1 MSKPG
6 NFAQQQQPTFDET
19 PAQPENVELKLAS
32 TGNFDLSQ
40 AYGNDRRTQSGKFTL
55 AQLRATEGICPLQ
68 NGTNQFDS
76 QKGKTSFGTPRNTQ
90 KRVEFYEGNG
100 TQQHRWACSIT
111 GLPDREIRL
120 QSGSNKFES
129 QKLMTG
135 FGTPRDVKGKHL
147 KRIWEL
153 EFPEEAADYQPPPVN
168 AAPQQFQQQPF
179 SPTQQQQ
186 PQQQQ
191 FQQRAGQPQQQF
203 AQQPQQRP
211 GQPQQ
216 QQQQQQFQQRQAA
229 PQPPQKSPTAA
240 APNFR

>member
-68 NGTNQFDS
+68 NGTNQFD
-76 QKGKTSFGTPRNTQ
+76 
-90 KRVEFYEGNG
+90 
-100 TQQHRWACSIT
+100 
-111 GLPDREIRL
+111 
-120 QSGSNKFES
+120 S

>member
-55 AQLRATEGICPLQ
+55 AQLRATEGAKLKIFFNQKNKKIKGICPLQ
-68 NGTNQFDS
+68 NGTNQFD
-76 QKGKTSFGTPRNTQ
+76 
-90 KRVEFYEGNG
+90 
-100 TQQHRWACSIT
+100 
-111 GLPDREIRL
+111 
-120 QSGSNKFES
+120 S

-186 PQQQQ
+186 PQQ

-216 QQQQQQFQQRQAA
+216 QQQQQQQQRQAA
-229 PQPPQKSPTAA
+229 PQPPQKSPNAA

>member
-76 QKGKTSFGTPRNTQ
+76 QK
-90 KRVEFYEGNG
+90 
-100 TQQHRWACSIT
+100 
-111 GLPDREIRL
+111 
-120 QSGSNKFES
+120 
-129 QKLMTG
+129 LMTG

-186 PQQQQ
+186 PQHNNSSNVLDSHNNNLLNNTTTSRSATTTTTTTIPTTPSCTTNHHKKVQLLL
-191 FQQRAGQPQQQF
+191 PQTF
-203 AQQPQQRP
+203 V
-211 GQPQQ
+211 
-216 QQQQQQFQQRQAA
+216 
-229 PQPPQKSPTAA
+229 KKK
-240 APNFR
+240 